1 MQMRRTSPGQL
12 MFRWQIENSTWKHVP
27 SQQQQ
32 RCRELLSQLLQA
44 VAKQKT
50 ERSTDHERED

>member
-44 VAKQKT
+44 VAEKQI
-50 ERSTDHERED
+50 ERSNHHERED